1 MNRIYQRCLTKH
13 HHHLKLRIKSLDFY
27 DQGPLWPV
35 KQVFSH
41 ISRSSFAATSVFERC
56 SLYHNPLDFVN
67 AKFQLILTLRCE
79 RAVPQLL
86 DKLFDF
92 GHV

>member
-1 MNRIYQRCLTKH
+1 MFRGHCGVLSKFLVIYQGAPLQQHQR
-13 HHHLKLRIKSLDFY
+13 LK
-27 DQGPLWPV
+27 
-35 KQVFSH
+35 
-41 ISRSSFAATSVFERC
+41 RC

-92 GHV
+92 GQA